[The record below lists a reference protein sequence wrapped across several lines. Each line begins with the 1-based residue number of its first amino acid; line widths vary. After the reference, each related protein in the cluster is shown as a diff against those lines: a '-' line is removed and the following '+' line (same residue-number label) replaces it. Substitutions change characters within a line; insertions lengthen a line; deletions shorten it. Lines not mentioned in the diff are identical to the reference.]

1 VKYTIYYNSPRK
13 QRLLKRSRS
22 KVFLLPLLLLV
33 PVCILAVVALKQQPE
48 GQALKSGGS
57 SVAQAPEGTAR
68 SSQGDNIE
76 TSPDAA
82 ARTDDQTSGQ
92 KPEEPKAPEMTVRE
106 EVVRSGDTVTA
117 LLSDYMGPAK
127 IFSLSRECQPVFS
140 LRRIKQGQPY
150 RLVFLDDQLSR
161 FEYEIDSS
169 DKLVVEIRPNNFQAC
184 REKIEYEIR
193 EEVTQASIET
203 SLFEAVA
210 DSGETPALAVA
221 LSDIFAWD
229 VDFIRDIRQGDSFR
243 LIVEKRFRKGEF
255 QGYGSILAAQFENQG
270 RVYQAFRFEKGNG
283 REEYYTAKGQA
294 VRKTFLKA
302 PLNFTRISSGYTW
315 RRKHPILKKVRPHLG
330 IDYAAPRGTPI
341 KTVADGTVLRASR
354 DRAAGN
360 YIKVRHTNGYVT
372 VYNHMCRFARGV
384 RQGARVTQGDTIGY
398 VGSTGLSTGPHLDFR
413 VKKNG
418 SYINPL
424 KIDSRPVEPVPQS
437 EMARFEHV
445 IQPRLAVLEGKR
457 PLYASA
463 DSDTGSRVF

>member
-13 QRLLKRSRS
+13 QRLLKRTRS
-22 KVFLLPLLLLV
+22 KVFLLPFLLLV
-33 PVCILAVVALKQQPE
+33 PVCILTVVALKQQPE
-48 GQALKSGGS
+48 GRVPKVGASPEQATEQT
-57 SVAQAPEGTAR
+57 AQTGQEDIAGTEA
-68 SSQGDNIE
+68 
-76 TSPDAA
+76 DAF
-82 ARTDDQTSGQ
+82 ARTKGRTSGQ
-92 KPEEPKAPEMTVRE
+92 EPEEPKTPEITVQE
-106 EVVRSGDTVTA
+106 KVVQSGDTVTA
-117 LLSDYMGPAK
+117 LLSDYMGPAE
-127 IFSLSRECQPVFS
+127 IFNLSRKCQPVYS

-150 RLVFLDDQLSR
+150 RLVFQDDQLSR
-161 FEYEIDSS
+161 FEYEIDST
-169 DKLVVEIRPNNFQAC
+169 DKLVVEIKPDDFQAC
-184 REKIEYEIR
+184 REKIEYDIR
-193 EEVTQASIET
+193 EEVTQARIET

-221 LSDIFAWD
+221 LADIFAWD
-229 VDFIRDIRQGDSFR
+229 VDFIRDIRKGDSFR

-270 RVYQAFRFEKGNG
+270 RVFQAFRFEKSNG
-283 REEYYTAKGQA
+283 RVEYYTAKGQA

-315 RRKHPILKKVRPHLG
+315 SRKHPILKKIRPHLG

-341 KTVADGTVLRASR
+341 KTVADGRVLRASR

-372 VYNHMCRFARGV
+372 VYNHMCRFARGI
-384 RQGARVTQGDTIGY
+384 RQGTRVTQGETIGY

-463 DSDTGSRVF
+463 GSDTGSRVF